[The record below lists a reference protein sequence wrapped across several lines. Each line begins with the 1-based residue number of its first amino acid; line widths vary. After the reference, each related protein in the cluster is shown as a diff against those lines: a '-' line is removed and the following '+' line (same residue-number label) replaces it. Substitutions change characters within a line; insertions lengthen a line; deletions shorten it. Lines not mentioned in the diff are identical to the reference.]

1 MEGRLTHLV
10 RQSSAMRSLP
20 RRILSTAVIAATA
33 LCAQPLAQAATSEPR
48 ITAIRFW
55 SFSDVTRVAI
65 EIKGPYHVVSDH
77 LDSPPRLVFDLKGIL
92 PPNSTKVGPQI
103 FPVGDRLIRQI
114 RVAETE
120 PGVSRIVFDLE
131 VPSDFTSSQ
140 LVDPDRLMIEVRPK
154 SDALA
159 RDLSKHSRVGLQRV
173 SETSTPSAAERRT
186 APVPET
192 LKTSEPTPT
201 AVKGSVS
208 DINKSEEADIAPP
221 PSTLVWHD
229 AKHGT
234 TTRSV
239 SPVKKEGRSATTGSR
254 NTNESATR
262 KRAVEHES
270 GDSAAATRT
279 GQSASKSGSDINL
292 RVAPAKISDANP
304 SLVRVFGLKIHKVVI
319 DAGHGG
325 HDTGTIGP
333 RGLMEKDLVLD
344 VALRLGK
351 LVRERMGAEV
361 VFTRSTDT
369 FIPLE
374 QRTKI
379 ANDEKADLFI
389 SIHANSSPAASATG
403 VETYYF
409 NFTSDQNSLDLATR
423 ENASSASSI
432 FQLNDLLHRAV
443 LNAKVE
449 ESRDFAQRV
458 QSSLYTMSARMN
470 KSSRNR
476 GVKKA
481 PFVVLIGATMPSILA
496 EVGFVSNR
504 HDERFLKRED
514 QREKIAEALY
524 KGISKYAATLSHD
537 EIARAKDKD

>member
-1 MEGRLTHLV
+1 
-10 RQSSAMRSLP
+10 
-20 RRILSTAVIAATA
+20 
-33 LCAQPLAQAATSEPR
+33 
-48 ITAIRFW
+48 
-55 SFSDVTRVAI
+55 
-65 EIKGPYHVVSDH
+65 
-77 LDSPPRLVFDLKGIL
+77 
-92 PPNSTKVGPQI
+92 
-103 FPVGDRLIRQI
+103 VGDRLIRQI

-120 PGVSRIVFDLE
+120 PGVSRLVFDLE

-154 SDALA
+154 SGALP

-173 SETSTPSAAERRT
+173 SETPAPSAAERESV
-186 APVPET
+186 PVPET
-192 LKTSEPTPT
+192 LKTSEPPPIATKDT
-201 AVKGSVS
+201 SS
-208 DINKSEEADIAPP
+208 DIKKSEEADVAPP

-234 TTRSV
+234 TTKSV
-239 SPVKKEGRSATTGSR
+239 RPVKKE
-254 NTNESATR
+254 NESAATDSKTAGTNIPGR
-262 KRAVEHES
+262 QRTTKQKSDNRAVTTQ
-270 GDSAAATRT
+270 TR
-279 GQSASKSGSDINL
+279 QSAPQTASDINL
-292 RVAPAKISDANP
+292 RVAPAKINETNP

-351 LVRERMGAEV
+351 LVRQRMGAEV

-409 NFTSDQNSLDLATR
+409 NFTNDQNSLDLATR

-458 QSSLYTMSARMN
+458 QTSLYTMSARMN

-504 HDERFLKRED
+504 HDERFLRRED

-524 KGISKYAATLSHD
+524 KGISNYAATLSHD
-537 EIARAKDKD
+537 EIARAKDKE